1 MMQKLS
7 ENVLDKFSMDF
18 LRNQV
23 LKNAYGNDD
32 TVIARLDPRILLAW
46 YVFFAL
52 APWFVDNL
60 VFLLG
65 CFLLVAVTTIM
76 ARVAGLV
83 LFLFLLG
90 VFSQTGYLFVV
101 SLLFGGNAETILPL
115 LILTL
120 KVATVS
126 LASITVFSGLD
137 PDRLSNGLMW
147 YGCPERLSFS
157 ISYAYRMLPMLMEE
171 FQNVLLSYRLRGNAP
186 NTETLT
192 GKIRYLVY
200 QIKMIIHSFY
210 PLMLNTAK
218 RSRTTVEALEI
229 KGYRYGAVNKE
240 VKKMKLSALKVTYND
255 LLFLFALGVFSQ
267 TGYLFLVTLLFGGDA
282 SAIAPL
288 LVLTLKVATI
298 SLASV
303 TVFSGL
309 DPDRLS
315 NGLMW
320 FGCPERLSFSISY
333 AYRML
338 PMLMEEF
345 QNVLL
350 SYRLRG
356 NPPAHDTFMGKVRY
370 LVYQVK
376 IVMESFYPL
385 MLNTAKRSRTTVEA
399 LELRGYRY
407 AAINKTVKKMKLAA
421 LKVTYNDL
429 LFLAISFLCVAVS
442 VLISTLF

>member
-1 MMQKLS
+1 MEKMMQKLS
-7 ENVLDKFSMDF
+7 DNILDKLSMDF

-32 TVIARLDPRILLAW
+32 TFIAKLDPRVLLVW
-46 YVFFAL
+46 YLFFAL
-52 APWFVDNL
+52 VPWFVDRL
-60 VFLLG
+60 PFLLG
-65 CFLLVAVTTIM
+65 AFLLVAVTTVM

-83 LFLFLLG
+83 LLLFVVG

-101 SLLFGGNAETILPL
+101 SLLFGGNAETIVPL

-120 KVATVS
+120 KVATV
-126 LASITVFSGLD
+126 
-137 PDRLSNGLMW
+137 
-147 YGCPERLSFS
+147 
-157 ISYAYRMLPMLMEE
+157 
-171 FQNVLLSYRLRGNAP
+171 
-186 NTETLT
+186 
-192 GKIRYLVY
+192 
-200 QIKMIIHSFY
+200 
-210 PLMLNTAK
+210 
-218 RSRTTVEALEI
+218 
-229 KGYRYGAVNKE
+229 
-240 VKKMKLSALKVTYND
+240 
-255 LLFLFALGVFSQ
+255 
-267 TGYLFLVTLLFGGDA
+267 
-282 SAIAPL
+282 
-288 LVLTLKVATI
+288 

-356 NPPAHDTFMGKVRY
+356 NAPDSSGFTGKVRY
-370 LVYQVK
+370 LIYQIRV
-376 IVMESFYPL
+376 IIHAFYPL

-399 LELRGYRY
+399 LEIKGYRN
-407 AAINKTVKKMKLAA
+407 AAVSPEVKKLKLAS
-421 LKVTYNDL
+421 LKVGYDDM
-429 LFLAISFLCVAVS
+429 LFLAVSFLWMA
-442 VLISTLF
+442 LTILATTIL

>member
-7 ENVLDKFSMDF
+7 ENILDKFSMDF

-32 TVIARLDPRILLAW
+32 TIIAARDPRILLVW
-46 YVFFAL
+46 YLFFGL
-52 APWFVDNL
+52 VPWFVNDL
-60 VFLLG
+60 AFLLG
-65 CFLLVAVTTIM
+65 CFVLVTVTTLL

-83 LFLFLLG
+83 LLLFAVG
-90 VFSQTGYLFVV
+90 VFTQTGYL
-101 SLLFGGNAETILPL
+101 LAATI
-115 LILTL
+115 
-120 KVATVS
+120 
-126 LASITVFSGLD
+126 
-137 PDRLSNGLMW
+137 
-147 YGCPERLSFS
+147 
-157 ISYAYRMLPMLMEE
+157 
-171 FQNVLLSYRLRGNAP
+171 
-186 NTETLT
+186 
-192 GKIRYLVY
+192 
-200 QIKMIIHSFY
+200 
-210 PLMLNTAK
+210 
-218 RSRTTVEALEI
+218 
-229 KGYRYGAVNKE
+229 
-240 VKKMKLSALKVTYND
+240 
-255 LLFLFALGVFSQ
+255 
-267 TGYLFLVTLLFGGDA
+267 LFGGDA

-288 LVLTLKVATI
+288 LVLTLKVATV

-356 NPPAHDTFMGKVRY
+356 NPPAHDTFTGKIRY
-370 LVYQVK
+370 LIYQVK
-376 IVMESFYPL
+376 IIIHAFYPL

-399 LELRGYRY
+399 LEIKGYRY
-407 AAINKTVKKMKLAA
+407 AAVNKEVRKMKLSS
-421 LKVTYNDL
+421 LKVTYDDMI
-429 LFLAISFLCVAVS
+429 FLAISFLWVAVS
-442 VLISTLF
+442 VLVSTVL